1 MQKGA
6 GVVAADADRDPGA
19 GGAGAAGRQ
28 RAGEDLER
36 LKQLDLR
43 HLLDAGALEQHRQRP
58 DVVGAEVDV
67 DVGRALDDRRLVLLR
82 QAPADGDL
90 HAGRAVLDRLEV
102 AEVAEVAV
110 ELVVGVLAHGAGV
123 EHDDVRLRAVRD
135 RA

>member
-1 MQKGA
+1 
-6 GVVAADADRDPGA
+6 
-19 GGAGAAGRQ
+19 
-28 RAGEDLER
+28 
-36 LKQLDLR
+36 
-43 HLLDAGALEQHRQRP
+43 
-58 DVVGAEVDV
+58 VGAEDDV

-102 AEVAEVAV
+102 AEVAV
-110 ELVVGVLAHGAGV
+110 ELVVGVLAHGAGA

>member
-43 HLLDAGALEQHRQRP
+43 HLLDVGALEQHRQRP
-58 DVVGAEVDV
+58 DVVGAEDDV

-102 AEVAEVAV
+102 AEVAV